1 MKPTTFAVK
10 DFSALHSTTEATF
23 AEAEATAR
31 RYSAE
36 GGGNCPATITDS
48 HGCEWSVWAIGDI
61 VTATNLG
68 IAAVAALIGYGLVEF
83 VRNRL

>member
-61 VTATNLG
+61 QRVSCP
-68 IAAVAALIGYGLVEF
+68 AVESERAGWCDCANY
-83 VRNRL
+83 